1 MDKEKLSKQAETK
14 PDGYT
19 LLCTALFKKLL
30 IERLKGNKPKELRDI
45 RVEAKKLFNEMGLG
59 NGSSETTY
67 SDKAKI
73 LVNLPT
79 IEFEISLEDIC

>member
-1 MDKEKLSKQAETK
+1 MNTENSNQESKSNEL
-14 PDGYT
+14 YT

-30 IERLKGNKPKELRDI
+30 IERLKGNKPKKLRDI
-45 RVEAKKLFNEMGLG
+45 RVESKKLFNEMGLG
-59 NGSSETTY
+59 NGSSETTH

-79 IEFEISLEDIC
+79 IEFEISLHDIC